1 MRASSS
7 RKSKCA
13 LGTVFWIGSLTA
25 GDIIEWQE
33 QNEGPAKKNAGIRLI
48 VKSLVTE
55 EAPHVRYADDASQV
69 SRITTIIKKLPH
81 TQYETLVRHIMEL
94 NGYNVPKPVET
105 AKND

>member
-1 MRASSS
+1 M
-7 RKSKCA
+7 
-13 LGTVFWIGSLTA
+13 
-25 GDIIEWQE
+25 
-33 QNEGPAKKNAGIRLI
+33 
-48 VKSLVTE
+48 KSLVTE

-105 AKND
+105 GKKRLKRSPRRRFAYRLAVKLGKHNVDDMLTE